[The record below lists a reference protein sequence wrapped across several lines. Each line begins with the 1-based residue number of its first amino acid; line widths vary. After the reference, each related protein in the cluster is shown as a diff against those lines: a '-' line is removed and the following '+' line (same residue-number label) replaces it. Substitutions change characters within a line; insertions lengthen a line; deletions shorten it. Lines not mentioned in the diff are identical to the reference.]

1 MDIEDSGEAVRV
13 LPRPR
18 KRKFRHALRRAARNV
33 VLWLGPPLLRAL
45 SRTWRLTVLGS
56 ENLEG
61 ALADHRGH
69 FMALWHGR
77 MVIGLNYHRSRSW
90 YALVSAS
97 QDGDIL
103 GGLLERFGYRLVRG
117 SSRRGGA
124 KAVREML
131 GVLGDGAV
139 VIITPDGP
147 RGPRHAM
154 NPGITWLARASGFPI
169 VPIGFACARAWHA
182 PSWDRFTLPLPWTR
196 VVMVYDRPVEVPREG
211 GEPELAAASEAVRE
225 GLLRAERRG
234 FELLE
239 REPDW

>member
-1 MDIEDSGEAVRV
+1 MDIEDSGEAVRA
-13 LPRPR
+13 LPQSR
-18 KRKFRHALRRAARNV
+18 KRKFRHA
-33 VLWLGPPLLRAL
+33 LLRAL
-45 SRTWRLTVLGS
+45 SRTWRMTLVGT

-77 MVIGLNYHRSRSW
+77 MVIGLPHHRSRNW

-147 RGPRHAM
+147 RG
-154 NPGITWLARASGFPI
+154 
-169 VPIGFACARAWHA
+169 
-182 PSWDRFTLPLPWTR
+182 
-196 VVMVYDRPVEVPREG
+196 
-211 GEPELAAASEAVRE
+211 
-225 GLLRAERRG
+225 
-234 FELLE
+234 
-239 REPDW
+239 